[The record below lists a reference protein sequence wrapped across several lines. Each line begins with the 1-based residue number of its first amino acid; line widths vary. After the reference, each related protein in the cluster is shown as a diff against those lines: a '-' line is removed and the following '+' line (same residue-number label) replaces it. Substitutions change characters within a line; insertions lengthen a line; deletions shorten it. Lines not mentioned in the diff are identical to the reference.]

1 MYQAL
6 FILFWTNI
14 MVYGSPSNGFRET
27 YWRTCSDILEKLME
41 AIINPI
47 KTPEFLEKYVAMVC
61 CRILVV
67 NLEVYSHLNYI

>member
-1 MYQAL
+1 MGLERLTEEHAL
-6 FILFWTNI
+6 
-14 MVYGSPSNGFRET
+14 E
-27 YWRTCSDILEKLME
+27 ILEKLME